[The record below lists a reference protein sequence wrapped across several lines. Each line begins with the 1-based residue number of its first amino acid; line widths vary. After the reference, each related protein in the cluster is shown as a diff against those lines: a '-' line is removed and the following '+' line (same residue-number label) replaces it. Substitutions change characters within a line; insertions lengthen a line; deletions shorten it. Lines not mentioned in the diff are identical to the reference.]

1 MRQLE
6 SRVIVNINF
15 PDDHNMNN
23 QTISPS
29 ADVILSVA
37 DTDAGHT
44 AINKKAIAAAVAGN
58 ALEFY
63 DFVIY
68 AYFAIYIG
76 RAFFPV
82 AGEYGSLMAAV
93 ATFGVGFFARP
104 LGGILIGAY
113 ADRAGRKPAM
123 ILTVAMITIGTIGLA
138 MTPSYQSI
146 GIAAPIIVVICRLI
160 QGLALG
166 GEVGPA
172 TSLLIEAAPPH
183 RRGFY
188 SSWQIASQGI
198 AVAVGGVLGVA
209 LSFWLSAEQLEN
221 WGWRVPFFLSLV
233 LIPIVIYMRRA
244 LPETHETAQERTSS
258 EIVGVVLREHKKV
271 LLLGILLFASIGV
284 ASQIGNYM
292 VSYAVQVLK
301 LSAPIA
307 QGSVLVGG
315 LVTFVFALIGGL
327 LSDHLGRKI
336 TNFIPRVIL
345 TLAIVP
351 LFMWLVSAPT
361 LLTLFTVNTVIAAL
375 TAMFATAGLVQIP
388 ELLPI
393 AVRSTGLSLV
403 YALGTAIFGGTTQ
416 FVVTWLIAVTN
427 SPMAPAWYLA
437 GVSVVSLLAMLFL
450 PESKNV
456 DIRK

>member
-1 MRQLE
+1 M
-6 SRVIVNINF
+6 IVNFNY
-15 PDDHNMNN
+15 PDDYNMNN
-23 QTISPS
+23 PTISQTVNAS
-29 ADVILSVA
+29 CSGT
-37 DTDAGHT
+37 DTAVGH
-44 AINKKAIAAAVAGN
+44 ASINKKAIAAAVAGN

-68 AYFAIYIG
+68 AYFAVYIG
-76 RAFFPV
+76 KAFFPV

-123 ILTVAMITIGTIGLA
+123 ILTVALITIGTIGLA

-146 GIAAPIIVVICRLI
+146 GVAAPIIVVICRLI

-198 AVAVGGVLGVA
+198 AVAVGGVLGVT
-209 LSFWLSAEQLEN
+209 LSLWLSAEQLQS
-221 WGWRVPFFLSLV
+221 WGWRVPFLLSLV
-233 LIPIVIYMRRA
+233 LIPIVIYMRRE
-244 LPETHETAQERTSS
+244 LPETHEAAQERTST
-258 EIVGVVLREHKKV
+258 EIVGVVLRDHKKV
-271 LLLGILLFASIGV
+271 LVLGILLFASIGV

-315 LVTFVFALIGGL
+315 VVTFVFALLGGL
-327 LSDHLGRKI
+327 LSDRLGRRI

-351 LFMWLVSAPT
+351 LFMWLVNAPD
-361 LLTLFTVNTVIAAL
+361 LVTLFTVNTVIAAL

-416 FVVTWLIAVTN
+416 FIVTWLIAVTN

-437 GVSVVSLLAMLFL
+437 AISVVSLLAMLFL
-450 PESKNV
+450 PESKNIDV
-456 DIRK
+456 RK